1 MLLYILLSIAVAFIL
16 GQAWLLYV
24 FVNRIADLSEDRDKA
39 LENEQL
45 AIDAYRQLDQGM
57 VEISDAYETDSL
69 QYESTIERLNEA
81 HTLRANEMSD
91 LHRTIRALRGKLER
105 RNSTIDDL
113 TAQLGVVRG
122 ENLHLRRA
130 VDTSQRIISEHDLNC
145 LPHIVLKSMEPQ
157 EQDTPLPL

>member
-81 HTLRANEMSD
+81 HTLRAN
-91 LHRTIRALRGKLER
+91 
-105 RNSTIDDL
+105 STIDDL